1 MLESLESWAY
11 TCPVCG
17 TELSLVTFNLSQ
29 SLPCPWGWQLHH
41 AGLLFR
47 TRKKKSSLSAKC
59 PLRKLL
65 PSTGFLKTVVLC
77 LPYLNLL
84 HLLQCSQK
92 KALLTF
98 FSMQCWVCVMPA
110 LCNWKSFFLFHKSTG
125 TFWKIQ
131 NILHI
136 ENLSSRSGSGWQ
148 RYTVVLYYLGP
159 ADTVDRWWLSTNKH
173 YVPSIN
179 VFFLVHLVQSVQ
191 LFT

>member
-1 MLESLESWAY
+1 MKANAGES
-11 TCPVCG
+11 G
-17 TELSLVTFNLSQ
+17 ELSLHLPSVRHRALFSHIQ
-29 SLPCPWGWQLHH
+29 SLAIPALPLGVTTAPCWTFLSDEE
-41 AGLLFR
+41 
-47 TRKKKSSLSAKC
+47 KKSSLSAKC

-131 NILHI
+131 NTLHI
-136 ENLSSRSGSGWQ
+136 EDLSSRSGSGWQ

-159 ADTVDRWWLSTNKH
+159 ADTVDR
-173 YVPSIN
+173 
-179 VFFLVHLVQSVQ
+179 
-191 LFT
+191 

>member
-1 MLESLESWAY
+1 M
-11 TCPVCG
+11 P
-17 TELSLVTFNLSQ
+17 
-29 SLPCPWGWQLHH
+29 
-41 AGLLFR
+41 
-47 TRKKKSSLSAKC
+47 SLSESA
-59 PLRKLL
+59 
-65 PSTGFLKTVVLC
+65 PSSSMF
-77 LPYLNLL
+77 PEE
-84 HLLQCSQK
+84 
-92 KALLTF
+92 ALLTF

-179 VFFLVHLVQSVQ
+179 VFFLVHLVQSVEEI
-191 LFT
+191 LHKRIVHINGSVYVNNIYTLNWHLTRKSVYAESPLP